1 MRALSLALLLF
12 TPCDTAIDALRSHAR
27 EGSPVELLPMGVAQR
42 LIVASRDGVLP
53 PASAQAYIDRAR
65 GR

>member
-1 MRALSLALLLF
+1 MRALSLTLFLL
-12 TPCDTAIDALRSHAR
+12 TPCETAIDALRPHAR

>member
-1 MRALSLALLLF
+1 
-12 TPCDTAIDALRSHAR
+12 
-27 EGSPVELLPMGVAQR
+27 MGVAQR